1 MKEYMLS
8 ALTGDYS
15 LVAEELEK
23 ELNKDKK

>member
-23 ELNKDKK
+23 ELNNIKK